1 MYMLRCSLL
10 IDYKYYEVINVTRSE
25 MISKISAQAKIARAA
40 ILKMT
45 TLAKSGHPGG
55 SLSSIDVLLSIY
67 NTMKHD
73 PQAPFWDERDYMVVS
88 IGHISPAVYSTLSL
102 MGYFPMDESI
112 AYFRK
117 YGSIYEGHIEREVP
131 GVEWTTG
138 NLGQGLSAACG
149 FALSAKIKG
158 KSNRVYV
165 HMGDGEQQKGQI
177 SEARRFAVKYALNNL
192 TAIIDYNQLQI
203 SGSIHD
209 VMPQSLRRS
218 WEADG
223 WQVLEINGHD
233 IPQILGALEDSGKAM
248 RPTMIL
254 AKTVMGKGISFMENK
269 EQYHGA
275 ALSMELCL
283 EALTELGAEDDFAE
297 LTAKRAAFDD
307 EPIDLSASFQK
318 SFDLLSG
325 KPRLYESD
333 SDCRSAWGNA
343 LLDLAMLNKN
353 AETPIIALDCDLAGS
368 VKTDAFAKKF
378 PDRFF
383 QCGIMEHHAIVMGG
397 ALSTTGM
404 QTFWAGFGMFGI
416 DETYN
421 MQRLNDINH
430 TNLKTMLTHVGID
443 VGEDGKTH
451 QCIDYI
457 ALARNLF
464 KTRIICPSDANHTDR
479 IVRRLI
485 DKPGN
490 YIVAMGRSKLPIL
503 KKEDGSIYYDED
515 YVFEYGKAD
524 LLRKGDSG
532 TIFVCGTATNNAVIA
547 ADMLA
552 QDGIKLQVYAI
563 GSPLQISEGIVAE
576 AAKRGSIF
584 IVEDHSIHGGLGASI
599 KDELVKC
606 SIGAD
611 FVHFGVKSYPASGAS
626 KELYKA
632 FGLDSDSLAASIKS
646 HLQK

>member
-1 MYMLRCSLL
+1 M
-10 IDYKYYEVINVTRSE
+10 TRSE
-25 MISKISAQAKIARAA
+25 LISQISAQAKLARAA

-73 PQAPFWDERDYMVVS
+73 PKDPFWEERDYMVVS

-102 MGYFPMDESI
+102 MGYFPLDESI

-117 YGSIYEGHIEREVP
+117 YGSVYEGHIEREVP

-138 NLGQGLSAACG
+138 NLGQGLSAGCG

-158 KSNRVYV
+158 KDNRVFV

-177 SEARRFAVKYALNNL
+177 GEARRFAAKYKLNNL

-223 WQVLEINGHD
+223 WQVLEINAHD
-233 IPQILGALEDSGKAM
+233 IPQILGALEESDKAKK
-248 RPTMIL
+248 PTMIL
-254 AKTVMGKGISFMENK
+254 AKSLMGKGISFMENK

-275 ALSMELCL
+275 ALNMELCL
-283 EALTELGAEDDFAE
+283 KALAELGAEDDFAE
-297 LTAKRAAFDD
+297 LQAKRDAFNSKP
-307 EPIDLSASFQK
+307 EDLSHLFQK
-318 SFDLLSG
+318 SFDLKAG
-325 KPRLYESD
+325 APMLYESD
-333 SDCRSAWGNA
+333 SDCRGAWGNA
-343 LLDLAMLNKN
+343 LLDLAKLNKDSQM
-353 AETPIIALDCDLAGS
+353 PIIALDCDLAGS
-368 VKTDAFAKKF
+368 VKTADFANEF
-378 PDRFF
+378 PENFF

-397 ALSTTGM
+397 ALSTTGL

-451 QCIDYI
+451 QCVDYI

-464 KTRIICPSDANHTDR
+464 KTRIICPADANHTDR
-479 IVRRLI
+479 IVRWLI

-490 YIVAMGRSKLPIL
+490 YIVAMGRSKLPII
-503 KKEDGSIYYDED
+503 KKEDGSVFYDEN
-515 YVFEYGKAD
+515 YVFDYGKAD
-524 LLRKGDSG
+524 LIRKGDVG
-532 TIFVCGTATNNAVIA
+532 TVFVCGTASNNAVNAI
-547 ADMLA
+547 DLLA
-552 QDGIKLQVYAI
+552 KEGINLQLYVV
-563 GSPLQISEGIVAE
+563 GSPLMIEGDIVAE
-576 AAKRGSIF
+576 AAKKGSIF
-584 IVEDHSIHGGLGASI
+584 VVEDHSIHGGLGASI
-599 KDELVKC
+599 KDKLVENKI
-606 SIGAD
+606 SAD
-611 FVHFGVKSYPASGAS
+611 FVHYAVQEYPASGAS
-626 KELYKA
+626 KDLYKA
-632 FGLDSDSLAASIKS
+632 HGLDADSLSNAIRN
-646 HLQK
+646 HLKK

>member
-1 MYMLRCSLL
+1 M
-10 IDYKYYEVINVTRSE
+10 TRSE
-25 MISKISAQAKIARAA
+25 LISQISAQAKLARAA

-73 PQAPFWDERDYMVVS
+73 PKDPFWEERDYMVVS

-102 MGYFPMDESI
+102 MGYFPLDESI

-117 YGSIYEGHIEREVP
+117 YGSVYEGHIEREVP

-138 NLGQGLSAACG
+138 NLGQGLSAGCG

-158 KSNRVYV
+158 KDNRVYV

-177 SEARRFAVKYALNNL
+177 GEARRFAAKYKLNNL

-223 WQVLEINGHD
+223 WQVLEVNGHD
-233 IPQILGALEDSGKAM
+233 IPQILGALEESGKAKK
-248 RPTMIL
+248 PTMIL
-254 AKTVMGKGISFMENK
+254 AKSVMGKGISFMENK

-283 EALTELGAEDDFAE
+283 KALAELGAEDDFAD
-297 LTAKRAAFDD
+297 LQAKRDAFDGKP
-307 EPIDLSASFQK
+307 EDLSHLFQK
-318 SFDLLSG
+318 SFELKAG
-325 KPRLYESD
+325 TPTLYESD

-343 LLDLAMLNKN
+343 LLDLAKLNKDSQ
-353 AETPIIALDCDLAGS
+353 TPIIALDCDLAGS
-368 VKTDAFAKKF
+368 VKTADFAKEF
-378 PDRFF
+378 PEHFF

-464 KTRIICPSDANHTDR
+464 KTRIICPGDANHADR
-479 IVRRLI
+479 IVRWLI

-490 YIVAMGRSKLPIL
+490 YIVAMGRSKLPII
-503 KKEDGSIYYDED
+503 KKEDGSVFYDED
-515 YVFEYGKAD
+515 YVFDYGKAD
-524 LLRKGDSG
+524 LVRKGDSG
-532 TIFVCGTATNNAVIA
+532 TVFVCGTASNNAVNAI
-547 ADMLA
+547 DLLA
-552 QDGIKLQVYAI
+552 KDGINLQLYVV
-563 GSPLQISEGIVAE
+563 GSPLMLEGDIVSE
-576 AAKRGSIF
+576 AAKKGSIF
-584 IVEDHSIHGGLGASI
+584 VIEDHSVQGGLGASV
-599 KDELVKC
+599 KDKLVESKM
-606 SIGAD
+606 SAD
-611 FVHFGVKSYPASGAS
+611 FVHYGVQEYPASGAS
-626 KELYKA
+626 KDLYKA
-632 FGLDSDSLAASIKS
+632 HGLDADSLAKAIKD
-646 HLQK
+646 HLKK